1 METLDPNAY
10 LTLDELCD
18 EVNRLRRRFS
28 PLAKTDPVTGRTVRF
43 YVERELLSSVRPGP
57 GKKYPRETVW
67 KVLFVRLL
75 STKRGMPLDHL
86 RQAMKDVPVE
96 TMRRVVSGEEPL
108 EVLSA
113 PDVEAVKRHTAQGY
127 QVVPLTG
134 VPARGRDA
142 GDWEVL
148 VRNEDVV
155 LKVRE
160 GLAPAKSKQLRHI
173 AALIRA
179 LDEAE

>member
-67 KVLFVRLL
+67 KVLFIRLL
-75 STKRGMPLDHL
+75 STKRGMPLD
-86 RQAMKDVPVE
+86 P
-96 TMRRVVSGEEPL
+96 G
-108 EVLSA
+108 
-113 PDVEAVKRHTAQGY
+113 G
-127 QVVPLTG
+127 
-134 VPARGRDA
+134 
-142 GDWEVL
+142 
-148 VRNEDVV
+148 
-155 LKVRE
+155 
-160 GLAPAKSKQLRHI
+160 
-173 AALIRA
+173 
-179 LDEAE
+179 